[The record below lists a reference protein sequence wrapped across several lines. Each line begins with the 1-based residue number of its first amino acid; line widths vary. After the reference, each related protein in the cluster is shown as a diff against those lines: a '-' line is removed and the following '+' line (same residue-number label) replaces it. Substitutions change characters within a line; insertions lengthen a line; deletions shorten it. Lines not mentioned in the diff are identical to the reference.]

1 MGNADHPDSVRNRV
15 RAGLDRAVI
24 TIGLT
29 VAGRPRPKGSLKCLG
44 GAGGRRH
51 VMVEQVE
58 GSKPWKLR
66 MIAEIRREF
75 GIQPVYRAAGGARV
89 VVAWKSTRDKGGPG
103 VWTPYAGAVE
113 VTATFLF
120 ERTISVAPKTLGEV
134 IPSHQT
140 DYPTADDFGDLD
152 KLQRNLGDALQQSGL
167 ISEDRNIVTWI
178 ARKRWADKGA
188 SACVTFNI
196 GEAPE

>member
-1 MGNADHPDSVRNRV
+1 M
-15 RAGLDRAVI
+15 I

-75 GIQPVYRAAGGARV
+75 GIQPVVRAAAGKRV
-89 VVAWKSTRDKGGPG
+89 VVGWKSMRDKGGPG

-120 ERTISVAPKTLGEV
+120 VRTLSVAPKSLGEV

-140 DYPTADDFGDLD
+140 GFPIADDFGDLD
-152 KLQRNLGDALQQSGL
+152 KLMRNLGDALQQSGL
-167 ISEDRNIVTWI
+167 IAEDRLIVTWI
-178 ARKRWADKGA
+178 TRKRWAEEGA
-188 SACVTFNI
+188 SAGVIFKLNSAEE
-196 GEAPE
+196 GP